1 MDNIWSLDVRVLAG
15 SMSLAVQYKKIDGCA
30 LEYSVLS
37 AHSTFVVSPVL
48 VTQSLSFQPVD
59 LSPPIATLT
68 NSLLCLH
75 ILFNMVRTLFA
86 VILATIALNT
96 ATTFTI
102 PI

>member
-1 MDNIWSLDVRVLAG
+1 MDNIWSLDVRFLAG

-30 LEYSVLS
+30 LEYSVLSAS

-59 LSPPIATLT
+59 LSPPTLT
-68 NSLLCLH
+68 NNLLCPH

-96 ATTFTI
+96 ATTFAI